1 MRGPF
6 GYAIRHFSILLR
18 NHKTLDVM
26 LSRIPL
32 PLLEG
37 RILGQAFFV
46 LSFGI
51 LSGRENFSRPKLPT
65 SNAQRPTSNVGAA
78 AVQRWG
84 VSSLLKKPPGEGT
97 GPTTHADSRGLDVGR
112 VPSRGEHDVFER
124 AARIL
129 EFRNVLQRSQVLN
142 RQWTRIHAKD

>member
-37 RILGQAFFV
+37 RILGQAFLCYHSESCQAARTFRDRNV
-46 LSFGI
+46 
-51 LSGRENFSRPKLPT
+51 
-65 SNAQRPTSNVGAA
+65 QRPTPNVQLPKSERRRSSA
-78 AVQRWG
+78 G
-84 VSSLLKKPPGEGT
+84 VLVS
-97 GPTTHADSRGLDVGR
+97 
-112 VPSRGEHDVFER
+112 
-124 AARIL
+124 
-129 EFRNVLQRSQVLN
+129 
-142 RQWTRIHAKD
+142 